1 MLYTP
6 FSPALPQP
14 STSENISCSLQI
26 FLSLHL
32 VQEELWALAQVR
44 ARAEAAV

>member
-1 MLYTP
+1 MLYTL

-32 VQEELWALAQVR
+32 VQEKPRAVAQERALAK
-44 ARAEAAV
+44 AAV